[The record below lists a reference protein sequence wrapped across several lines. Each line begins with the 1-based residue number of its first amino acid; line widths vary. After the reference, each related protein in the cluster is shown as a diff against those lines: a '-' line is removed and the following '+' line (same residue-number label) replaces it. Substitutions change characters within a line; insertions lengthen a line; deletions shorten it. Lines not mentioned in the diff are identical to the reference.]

1 MDGGKVQALVDITH
15 VAVECV
21 VFEHGD
27 DFVVAHCVRSL
38 GLRRYRRC

>member
-15 VAVECV
+15 VDVEYV

-27 DFVVAHCVRSL
+27 DSVVAHCVRSL
-38 GLRRYRRC
+38 GLRLV